1 MRRRRWRRCVLRFRQ
16 TAKSF
21 WSRPRTGA
29 GGTFYDEWQRAPQ
42 TGYTRHFYPWWW
54 DPAYRRPVKIAA
66 FTDEEMELMKTH
78 GLDTEQ
84 DRVSPRGAAEL
95 SQSCVQEFAEDAES
109 CFVASGDCVFDID
122 IIERRLKQL
131 MPTLDEADH
140 GQLLTFFPPIP
151 AVNGA
156 APKQYVIGVD
166 PAGGG
171 TDGDYSCAQVI
182 EVSSGMQ
189 IAELHGHF
197 APQELAARV
206 MVLAQKYNDA
216 LVAVERNNHGHAVI
230 AHLTM
235 SQGYINLYKSDGQL
249 GWLTTVVS
257 RPRMLKHFRLFLVH
271 GSHMFQSP
279 RLLEECRTFI
289 RYADGSC
296 SAAPGAHDDT
306 VIAMAIAQSVR
317 AELRVRVPKSAEEA
331 KYEMMQAA

>member
-1 MRRRRWRRCVLRFRQ
+1 VQ
-16 TAKSF
+16 
-21 WSRPRTGA
+21 
-29 GGTFYDEWQRAPQ
+29 
-42 TGYTRHFYPWWW
+42 
-54 DPAYRRPVKIAA
+54 IAT
-66 FTDEEMELMKTH
+66 FTDEEIELMKEH
-78 GLDTEQ
+78 GLDAGQIAFRREV
-84 DRVSPRGAAEL
+84 RANFRNRARE
-95 SQSCVQEFAEDAES
+95 EFAEDAES
-109 CFVASGDCVFDID
+109 CFVASGDCVFDIE

-131 MPTLDEADH
+131 PPTLEEADH

-171 TDGDYSCAQVI
+171 TEGDYSCAQVI

-197 APQELAARV
+197 PPQELAAPV
-206 MVLAQKYNDA
+206 GVLAHKYNDA
-216 LVAVERNNHGHAVI
+216 LVAIERNNHGHAVI

-235 SQGYINLYKSDGQL
+235 GQAYTNLYKSDNQL
-249 GWLTTVVS
+249 GWLTNVVS
-257 RPRMLKHFRLFLVH
+257 RPRMLEHFRLFLVH

-296 SAAPGAHDDT
+296 SAAPGAHDDS
-306 VIAMAIAQSVR
+306 VIAMAIAQAVR
-317 AELRVRVPKSAEEA
+317 AELRTGVPKSVEEA
-331 KYEMMQAA
+331 KYVMLQAA